1 VDQGAGLTPNYVR
14 DAFELF
20 EGYGADAALVGDGK
34 RFGYADLTGRV
45 RGMANELLAHG
56 VRPGSAVAVLIGNPP
71 EAIFLHFALHL
82 LGCRS
87 VWLAPNA
94 PRRYRVDFLRLAG
107 VDTSVYDARVL
118 PKMGRLM
125 AATDPDLTVLCFG
138 PGGVGP
144 DLTGAPPAE
153 SLAIDPSDIVTE
165 PQALFQTGGTT
176 GQPKLVHH
184 GHRYF
189 RAVAALSAQWVAG
202 GGHKLR
208 HLGSTGFWHVSG
220 QQAGMMTLF
229 SGGTLFLDYDFD
241 AGTILAT
248 IERERITSTFFT
260 PPIFYEILDH
270 PRLAT
275 TDTSSLQ
282 MVSVGGSACAQSR
295 LAQAIARLGPVLRPV
310 YGMTEAPFL
319 TALPG
324 LGSDPDHPERLRS
337 CGTAYGDIRI
347 EIRDTDGA
355 TLPAGEV
362 GEVWITGALSMDG
375 YWGQPELTRETLVDG
390 WIRTGD
396 MGHLDENGYL
406 FLVDRA
412 KDIIITGLSSTNV
425 YSRPIEDLLAAH
437 PQVRAAAVIGVPDEA
452 LGEVVHA
459 YVVPVPGAEV
469 KPEDLCALVANELN
483 EVWAPRTL
491 EFIEALPLTDVGKVD
506 KNALRAQYARRRRVD
521 A

>member
-1 VDQGAGLTPNYVR
+1 VR
-14 DAFELF
+14 DALDLF
-20 EGYGADAALVGDGK
+20 AGYGADEALVGDGK
-34 RFGYADLTGRV
+34 RFTYADLIGRV
-45 RGMANELLAHG
+45 RGMANELLAQG
-56 VRPGSAVAVLIGNPP
+56 VRPGSAVAALIGNPP

-107 VDTSVYDARVL
+107 VDTFVYDARVL

-125 AATDPDLTVLCFG
+125 AETDPSLRVLCFG
-138 PGGVGP
+138 SGIGA
-144 DLTGAPPAE
+144 DLTQAPAAE
-153 SLAIDPSDIVTE
+153 ALSIDEADVVTE

-189 RAVAALSAQWVAG
+189 KTVAVLSAHWVAS

-241 AGTILAT
+241 AGKILAT

-270 PRLAT
+270 PLLAG
-275 TDTSSLQ
+275 TDTGSLQ
-282 MVSVGGSACAQSR
+282 MVSVGGSACAPSR
-295 LAQAIARLGPVLRPV
+295 LSQAIARLGPVLRPV

-324 LGSDPDHPERLRS
+324 LGSDPDHPELLRS
-337 CGTAYGDIRI
+337 CGTVYGDIRI
-347 EIRDTDGA
+347 EIRDEHGA
-355 TLPAGEV
+355 VLPPGDV
-362 GEVWITGALSMDG
+362 GEVWITGTLTMDG
-375 YWGQPELTRETLVDG
+375 YWGQPELTGQTLVDG

-396 MGHLDENGYL
+396 VGHLDSGGYL

-412 KDIIITGLSSTNV
+412 KDIIITGLGSTNV
-425 YSRPIEDLLAAH
+425 YCRPIEDLLAAQ

-452 LGEVVHA
+452 LGEAVHA
-459 YVVPVPGAEV
+459 YVVPAPDATLR
-469 KPEDLCALVANELN
+469 PEELSALVAAELN
-483 EVWAPRTL
+483 ELWAPRSV

-506 KNALRAQYARRRRVD
+506 KNALRARYLDTHAGNP